1 MTQPCSWHTFG
12 KEEMRVEVMTLFL
25 FGWWKTKVMETLTLK
40 GGIYRV
46 PNWA

>member
-1 MTQPCSWHTFG
+1 MTQLCSWHTSDG
-12 KEEMRVEVMTLFL
+12 EEKKVKVVDLFL

-40 GGIYRV
+40 GYRV